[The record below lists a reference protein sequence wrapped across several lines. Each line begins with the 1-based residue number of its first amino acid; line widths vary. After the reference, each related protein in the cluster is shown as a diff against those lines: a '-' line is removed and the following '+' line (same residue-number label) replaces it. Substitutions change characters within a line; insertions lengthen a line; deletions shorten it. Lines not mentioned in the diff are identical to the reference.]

1 MGRSRRLGSV
11 GEVSAPAE
19 ENRDLRLFLGKNV
32 LGTDFGIKSRHNKG
46 ETVFGRFLKKHALM
60 NILEH
65 EFIDLE

>member
-32 LGTDFGIKSRHNKG
+32 L
-46 ETVFGRFLKKHALM
+46 EP
-60 NILEH
+60 ILEPKIVPKKAIA
-65 EFIDLE
+65 FFDDF